1 MLLLMTYLLLREAQT
16 RHPIKYYF
24 AIDMGED
31 GIAIIPGLDNNLANM
46 PFYVVRQK
54 R

>member
-1 MLLLMTYLLLREAQT
+1 MTYLLLREAQT

-31 GIAIIPGLDNNLANM
+31 GIAIFPGLDNNLANM